1 MSDRRADQS
10 LDHGFAKLLP
20 AVRTIAREAGQVILR
35 YYTDTVTAHVKSD
48 GSPVTA
54 ADHAAE
60 AVILPALHHLTPDI
74 PVISEEQHA
83 AGKSPPG
90 DHGTYWLVDPL
101 DGTRSFVEHTGEFT
115 VNIGLVKDGVPVLG
129 VMYLPVDGDLYAA
142 AGPGTAVHCVQGR
155 GDVPISA
162 RMVPPDGL
170 VVLSSRRHGDRERLD
185 RFLEGKLVKEHRHSS
200 SALKFCLIA
209 RGEVDIYPRFGPTC
223 EWDTAAGHAILLAAG
238 GSIETPDGKPLGYGK
253 PDFLNGEFIAYGRR

>member
-1 MSDRRADQS
+1 MSDFS
-10 LDHGFAKLLP
+10 LDQGVAKLLP
-20 AVRTIAREAGQVILR
+20 AVKSIAREAGQVILR
-35 YYTDTVTAHVKSD
+35 YYTDTVSAHVKAD

-60 AVILPALHHLTPDI
+60 AVILPALHHLTPNI
-74 PVISEEQHA
+74 PVISEEEYS
-83 AGKSPPG
+83 AGKSPAG
-90 DHGTYWLVDPL
+90 DHDTFWLVDPL

-115 VNIGLVKDGVPVLG
+115 VNIGLVSNGVPVLG

-155 GDVPISA
+155 ADVHISA
-162 RMVPPDGL
+162 RTMPADGL
-170 VVLSSRRHGDRERLD
+170 VVLSSRSHGDRAKLD
-185 RFLEGKLVKEHRHSS
+185 AFLQGKLVREHRHSS
-200 SALKFCLIA
+200 SALKFCVLA
-209 RGEVDIYPRFGPTC
+209 RGEADIYPRFGPTC

-253 PDFLNGEFIAYGRR
+253 PDYLNGEFVAYGRR

>member
-1 MSDRRADQS
+1 MSDFS
-10 LDHGFAKLLP
+10 LDQGVAKLLP
-20 AVRTIAREAGQVILR
+20 AVKSIAREAGQVILR
-35 YYTDTVTAHVKSD
+35 YYTDTVSAHVKAD

-60 AVILPALHHLTPDI
+60 AVILPALHHLTPNI
-74 PVISEEQHA
+74 PVISEEQYS
-83 AGKSPPG
+83 AGKSPVG
-90 DHGTYWLVDPL
+90 EHDTFWLVDPL

-115 VNIGLVKDGVPVLG
+115 VNIGLVSNGVPVLG

-155 GDVPISA
+155 ADVHISA
-162 RMVPPDGL
+162 RTMLADGL
-170 VVLSSRRHGDRERLD
+170 TVLSSRSHGDRAKLD
-185 RFLEGKLVKEHRHSS
+185 AFLQGKLVREHRHSS
-200 SALKFCLIA
+200 SALKFCVLA
-209 RGEVDIYPRFGPTC
+209 RGEADIYPRFGPTG

-253 PDFLNGEFIAYGRR
+253 PDFLNGEFVAYGRR

>member
-1 MSDRRADQS
+1 MDQ
-10 LDHGFAKLLP
+10 GIVKLLP
-20 AVRTIAREAGQVILR
+20 AVRGIAREAGEVILR
-35 YYTDTVTAHVKSD
+35 YYTDTVTAHVKAD

-54 ADHAAE
+54 ADNAAE

-101 DGTRSFVEHTGEFT
+101 DGTKGFIEHTGEFT
-115 VNIGLVKDGVPVLG
+115 VNIGLIKDGVPVLG
-129 VMYLPVDGDLYAA
+129 VMYLPVDGDTYAA
-142 AGPGTAVHCVQGR
+142 AGPGTAVYGARARH
-155 GDVPISA
+155 DVPISC
-162 RMVPPDGL
+162 RVVPADGL

-185 RFLEGKLVKEHRHSS
+185 KFLEGKLVKEHRHSS

-238 GSIETPDGKPLGYGK
+238 GSIETPDGQSLAYGK
-253 PDFLNGEFIAYGRR
+253 PRYLNGEFIAYGRK